1 MKNPWPKKTRP
12 DGTSGVPM
20 TDKHTPAR
28 VAPLALI
35 ISLLLAG
42 LYVICEY
49 YNVPF
54 KLIVIFEVIL
64 IVLSVFSMQR
74 AFRPGGWMNKE
85 D

>member
-1 MKNPWPKKTRP
+1 M
-12 DGTSGVPM
+12 SV

-28 VAPLALI
+28 VAPLAFI
-35 ISLLLAG
+35 TALLLAG
-42 LYVICEY
+42 LYLICEY
-49 YNVPF
+49 YKVPF

-64 IVLSVFSMQR
+64 IVLCVCSMQR